1 MFLDRDT
8 GVPVQHLLYYDF
20 PLSILLATKF
30 SSPNTV
36 IFLYIFSHT
45 FSKSDLNFSNWN
57 ASQQSEDFTWSLDYI
72 NNTFHSNECSLKI
85 IIRQYIIFFKEGTM
99 TLQYQHHNS
108 SRDHTIQSCKSGT
121 LTSRLFWG
129 IDYKNC
135 SKKYSGRISIALIA
149 LCSEISKV

>member
-1 MFLDRDT
+1 MISHCQYFWRQSLVVLTQLFFYIYCLTPFLN
-8 GVPVQHLLYYDF
+8 L
-20 PLSILLATKF
+20 
-30 SSPNTV
+30 
-36 IFLYIFSHT
+36 
-45 FSKSDLNFSNWN
+45 
-57 ASQQSEDFTWSLDYI
+57 TWTLVTEMLH
-72 NNTFHSNECSLKI
+72 NSLKI
-85 IIRQYIIFFKEGTM
+85 LHDHLITSAIHFIQMNAALRLLFICQYIIFFKEGTM